1 VGAKN
6 MLENREA
13 PLGVF
18 DSGVGGLTVVR
29 EILKQMPNESILY
42 YADTAHVPYG
52 SRNPQELKGFAR
64 QITSYLVARKC
75 KMIIIACNTST
86 SLAYEEL
93 QTLFSLPIIGVIEP
107 GVEKALKTT
116 KNLQIG
122 VIGTVATINS
132 GVYQRKLQTKNPDVQ
147 VYAAACPP
155 FVPLVEKGTIT
166 GADTEKTVAHCLH
179 PLLEENID
187 TLILG
192 CTHYPFL
199 QSVITKVLGPQVKII
214 DPAYETVRQAYGTLK
229 ELNLLAKGEKPV
241 YNYVSSKKP
250 ADFRARGSVFLGKDL
265 GTVKEI
271 HL

>member
-1 VGAKN
+1 MWEK
-6 MLENREA
+6 REA
-13 PLGVF
+13 PLGIF

-29 EILKQMPNESILY
+29 EILKQMPHESILY

-64 QITSYLVARKC
+64 KITSYLVTRQC
-75 KMIIIACNTST
+75 KMIVIACNTST

-93 QTLFSLPIIGVIEP
+93 QNLFSLPIIGVIEP

-116 KNLQIG
+116 KNLRIG
-122 VIGTVATINS
+122 VIGTVPTINS
-132 GVYQRKLQTKNPDVQ
+132 GVYQRKLQTKKTAVQ
-147 VYAAACPP
+147 VIAVPCPP
-155 FVPLVEKGTIT
+155 FVPLVEKGIT
-166 GADTEKTVAHCLH
+166 TGVNIEKTVARCLQ
-179 PLLEENID
+179 PLLEKNID

-199 QSVITKVLGPQVKII
+199 QPMIAKVMGPQVKII
-214 DPAYETVRQAYGTLK
+214 DPAYETVRQAYEILK
-229 ELNLLAKGEKPV
+229 ELNLLATGQNPV
-241 YNYVSSKKP
+241 YNYVSSKNP
-250 ADFRARGSVFLGKDL
+250 ADFRARGSVFLGRDL

>member
-1 VGAKN
+1 

-29 EILKQMPNESILY
+29 EILKQMPRESILY

-52 SRNPQELKGFAR
+52 SRDPQELKKFAKN
-64 QITSYLVARKC
+64 ITSYLVMQGC

-107 GVEKALKTT
+107 GVDKALKIT
-116 KNLQIG
+116 KNLRIG

-132 GVYQRKLQTKNPDVQ
+132 GVYQKKLQAKNPHVQ
-147 VYAAACPP
+147 VIAAACPP
-155 FVPLVEKGTIT
+155 FVPLVEKGIIT
-166 GADTEKTVAHCLH
+166 GADAEKTVSSCLQ
-179 PLLEENID
+179 PLLEKNID

-199 QSVITKVLGPQVKII
+199 QPVMAKVIGSGIKII
-214 DPAYETVRQAYGTLK
+214 DPAQETVRRAYEKLQ
-229 ELNLLAKGEKPV
+229 ELNLLVEKKEPV
-241 YNYVSSKKP
+241 YNYISSKNP